1 MNAQSLH
8 DLCADREHRVESGH
22 RLLKNETD
30 LSAADGA
37 HVALAQLEE
46 IAAAVEADRAPI
58 GFPRRLNQPQDRQ
71 RRHRLA
77 AAGFADDSKRL
88 APAQLQADAIDCPNH
103 ATARNFEG
111 CREVLDPKKD
121 GVAHLSSR
129 GLAED
134 VS

>member
-1 MNAQSLH
+1 MEQHGLCELLANALH
-8 DLCADREHRVESGH
+8 RIESGH

-77 AAGFADDSKRL
+77 AARFANDSKRL
-88 APAQLQADAIDCPNH
+88 APAQLQADVIDGPNH